1 MASLGHDELK
11 YHTKPKQ
18 ISSPISIDIAGSYSK
33 S

>member
-11 YHTKPKQ
+11 YHENPSK
-18 ISSPISIDIAGSYSK
+18 ISSPTSNDIAGSYSK